1 MLKVAILSAVIG
13 LLASNARAETM
24 ICIEEVSGGL
34 KFIDGSWQGTRFKI
48 PGTQYVVASNTD
60 APSRYTIKEIGK
72 EHADFQCER
81 GFYEGKPSE
90 QMVCGGLGYGMI
102 VNFKNLRFTQVYTF
116 GYIEDDRSGGNT
128 PFVTGGKCSTIN
140 P

>member
-1 MLKVAILSAVIG
+1 MLKVAIFSAIVG
-13 LLASNARAETM
+13 LLSSNASAETM

-34 KFIDGSWQGTRFKI
+34 KFIDGSWQGTKFKI
-48 PGTQYVVASNTD
+48 PGTQYVVSSKVD
-60 APSRYTIKEIGK
+60 APSRYTVKEIGK
-72 EHADFQCER
+72 DFVEFDCER
-81 GFYEGKPSE
+81 SYYEGNPSD

-102 VNFKNLRFTQVYTF
+102 VNFKKLRFTQIYTI
-116 GYIEDDRSGGNT
+116 GYIDDDRTGGNT